1 MFRTVLVGALT
12 GCLLAARASAQ
23 DVEGLQTPPLTLS
36 AAVREVLY
44 RHPALISLRAQTA
57 AADSAPAR
65 ERFLAPPT
73 LEAQIWAWPVTT
85 LNPARTDMYMFMAEQ
100 ELPGKGKRAARELVA
115 RRDAD
120 VVRRQVP
127 AQAAELLKEAREAFV
142 EVSLARQLRAL
153 YGRQRQLLRD
163 MTEAA
168 MLRYASGE
176 GGQHHSVQSL
186 AELTRLERDVIAAE
200 QRVQSA
206 ELRLNAALGRPLA
219 QPVESLVPVALSIP
233 VADAERLALAQHPDF
248 AVVDAMVAREEAELA
263 RLQGERRPDYVVGGG
278 YMLAPGDAGSLLLR
292 GGVTWPN
299 APWSRGRLTAEID
312 AQARRVVAVK
322 AQRDVVSLRVR
333 RDVAEAA
340 IRMAAAERQV
350 QLVQSTVRPQAEHA
364 FELARVAYSGGTGEF
379 ADILESRRLL
389 FTTEVDLAET
399 QADLSR
405 AVVALETAM
414 GNR

>member
-12 GCLLAARASAQ
+12 GCLLATRASAQ
-23 DVEGLQTPPLTLS
+23 EVEGLQTPPLTLS
-36 AAVREVLY
+36 AAVREVFE

-57 AADSAPAR
+57 AADRAAVR
-65 ERFLAPPT
+65 ERFLMPPT

-100 ELPGKGKRAARELVA
+100 ELPGNGKRAARELVA
-115 RRDAD
+115 LREAD

-127 AQAAELLKEAREAFV
+127 VQATELLKEAREAFV
-142 EVSLARQLRAL
+142 EVLLARQLRGL

-168 MLRYASGE
+168 TLRYAAGA

-200 QRVQSA
+200 QRVQTA

-219 QPVESLVPVALSIP
+219 QPVEPLVPVALSVP
-233 VADAERLALAQHPDF
+233 VTEAERLALAQHPDF

-278 YMLAPGDAGSLLLR
+278 YMLTPGEAGALLVR
-292 GGVTWPN
+292 GGITWPN

-312 AQARRVVAVK
+312 AQARRVAAAK

-340 IRMAAAERQV
+340 IRMMAAERQV

-364 FELARVAYSGGTGEF
+364 FELARVAYSGGDGEF

-389 FTTEVDLAET
+389 FTTEVDLTEA
-399 QADLSR
+399 QADVSR

-414 GNR
+414 GDR

>member
-12 GCLLAARASAQ
+12 GCLLATRASAQ
-23 DVEGLQTPPLTLS
+23 EVEGLQTPPLTLS
-36 AAVREVLY
+36 AAVREVFE

-57 AADSAPAR
+57 AADRAAVR
-65 ERFLAPPT
+65 ERFLMPPT

-100 ELPGKGKRAARELVA
+100 ELPGNGKRAARELVA
-115 RRDAD
+115 LREAD
-120 VVRRQVP
+120 VVQRQVP
-127 AQAAELLKEAREAFV
+127 VRATELLKEAREAFV
-142 EVSLARQLRAL
+142 EVLLARQLRGL

-168 MLRYASGE
+168 TLRYAAGA

-200 QRVQSA
+200 QRVQTA

-219 QPVESLVPVALSIP
+219 QPVEPLVPVALSVP
-233 VADAERLALAQHPDF
+233 VTEAERLALAQHPDF

-278 YMLAPGDAGSLLLR
+278 YMLTPGEAGALLVR
-292 GGVTWPN
+292 GGITWPN

-312 AQARRVVAVK
+312 AQARRVAAAK

-340 IRMAAAERQV
+340 IRMAASERQV
-350 QLVQSTVRPQAEHA
+350 QLVQSTVRPQAEHG
-364 FELARVAYSGGTGEF
+364 FEIARVAYSSSDKVGR
-379 ADILESRRLL
+379 AD
-389 FTTEVDLAET
+389 V
-399 QADLSR
+399 
-405 AVVALETAM
+405 
-414 GNR
+414 